1 MSGSITLASIN
12 EVANRITAREVSPVE
27 LVTLVLERI
36 RSLDP
41 VLRSYIT
48 VFEEDALAAARTA
61 ADEIAGGHYRGPL
74 HGIPVAVKDN
84 VAVAGYPTTNG
95 SVLWADHTTDFD
107 AEVVTRLRR
116 AGAIILG
123 KNNMHEWGMGGT
135 CKDMYFGTVRN
146 PWDPTRVPGGS
157 SGGSAAAVS
166 AGMAWAAIGTD
177 GWGSIRTPASYCGVV
192 GLMPT
197 HGLVSRFGELP
208 PTSSWHHT
216 IGPITRTVG
225 DAAIVLDALA
235 GYDRKDP
242 MSIGAGF
249 EGSYRDDLG
258 GGTDRLR
265 VGIPSSYFFD
275 DTLAEVEGTV
285 REAAQVFESL
295 GATVEEVDLSAF
307 YEVPLALA
315 AAQHES
321 QSVLLPYALGY
332 PEGFAT
338 PEIRYRILAGE
349 FVSAADHRRGM
360 QVRNEIRREIAQVF
374 EKVDV
379 VLTPCNSTVAFP
391 IDAHQVRIG
400 GGRCVD
406 LGQPGG
412 QSRLTTRLTLPWN
425 LVGVPAISIPS
436 GHNVD
441 GLPVGLQLSARRLH
455 EPLLLR
461 VAAAYEAAAGGY
473 QPPPLPHSSSFDTD
487 AEV

>member
-1 MSGSITLASIN
+1 MSDSIALASIN
-12 EVANRITAREVSPVE
+12 EVANRLAAREISPVE
-27 LVTLVLERI
+27 LVGLVLDRI
-36 RSLDP
+36 RTLDP
-41 VLRSYIT
+41 TLRSYVT
-48 VFEEDALAAARTA
+48 VFEDDALAAARVA
-61 ADEIAGGHYRGPL
+61 ADEMANGNHRGPL

-84 VAVAGYPTTNG
+84 VAVAGHPTTNG
-95 SVLWADHTTDFD
+95 SVLWADHITDFD

-116 AGAIILG
+116 AGAVLLG

-146 PWDPTRVPGGS
+146 PWDPARIPGGS

-166 AGMAWAAIGTD
+166 AGLAWAAVGTD

-197 HGLVSRFGELP
+197 HGLASRFGELP

-225 DAAIVLDALA
+225 DAAMLLDVMA
-235 GYDRKDP
+235 GHDPKDP
-242 MSIGAGF
+242 VSIDSGF
-249 EGSYRDDLG
+249 EGSYREDLG
-258 GGTDRLR
+258 GGMSGLR
-265 VGIPSSYFFD
+265 VGLPTSYFFD
-275 DTLAEVEGTV
+275 DALTEVEGAV
-285 REAAQVFESL
+285 REAAGVFETL
-295 GATVEEVDLSAF
+295 GATVEEMDLSTF
-307 YEVPLALA
+307 YEIPLALA

-321 QSVLLPYALGY
+321 QSLLLPYALTQGD
-332 PEGFAT
+332 GFAT

-360 QVRNEIRREIAQVF
+360 QVRNEIRDRIARVF

-391 IDAHQVRIG
+391 IDADHVTIG
-400 GGRCVD
+400 GGRSVD
-406 LGQPGG
+406 LDQPGA

-425 LVGVPAISIPS
+425 MAGVPAISIPWAGS
-436 GHNVD
+436 SVN
-441 GLPVGLQLSARRLH
+441 GLPVGLQLAARRLD

-461 VAAAYEAAAGGY
+461 VASAYEAAAGGY
-473 QPPPLPHSSSFDTD
+473 RPPPLPGAGAKLTL
-487 AEV
+487 

>member
-1 MSGSITLASIN
+1 MSSGILFAPIS
-12 EVANRITAREVSPVE
+12 EVANLVSAGEISPVE
-27 LVTLVLERI
+27 LVTRVLDRI

-41 VLRSYIT
+41 VLRAYIA
-48 VFEEDALAAARTA
+48 VFEDEALAQAKIAAG
-61 ADEIAGGHYRGPL
+61 EIANGNHRGPL

-84 VAVAGYPTTNG
+84 VAVAGHPTTNG

-107 AEVVTRLRR
+107 AEVVARLRR
-116 AGAIILG
+116 AGAILIG

-135 CKDMYFGTVRN
+135 CTDMHYGTVRN
-146 PWDPTRVPGGS
+146 PWDTARIPGGS

-166 AGMAWAAIGTD
+166 AGMAWAAVGTD

-197 HGLVSRFGELP
+197 HGLASRFGELP

-225 DAAIVLDALA
+225 DAAALLDVMA
-235 GYDRKDP
+235 GHDPKDP
-242 MSIGAGF
+242 TSVRSGF
-249 EGSYRDDLG
+249 DGSYRDDLG
-258 GGTDRLR
+258 RGIGRLR
-265 VGIPSSYFFD
+265 LGLPASYFFD
-275 DTLAEVEGTV
+275 DAPAEVEETV
-285 REAAQVFESL
+285 REAARVLESL

-307 YEVPLALA
+307 YEIPLALA

-321 QSVLLPYALGY
+321 QSVLLPYALAR
-332 PEGFAT
+332 PDGFAT

-349 FVSAADHRRGM
+349 FVSATDHRRGM
-360 QVRNEIRREIAQVF
+360 QVRNEIRGRVARVF
-374 EKVDV
+374 ERVDV

-391 IDAHQVRIG
+391 IDARKVGIG

-406 LGQPGG
+406 LDQPGA

-425 LVGVPAISIPS
+425 LVGVPVISIPS
-436 GHNVD
+436 GHYVD
-441 GLPVGLQLSARRLH
+441 GLPVGLQLSARRLD

-461 VAAAYEAAAGGY
+461 VAAAYEVAAGGY
-473 QPPPLPHSSSFDTD
+473 RPPLG
-487 AEV
+487 VC

>member
-1 MSGSITLASIN
+1 MSDSIALASIS
-12 EVANRITAREVSPVE
+12 EVANRLSARELSPVD
-27 LVTLVLERI
+27 LVSATLDHI

-41 VLRSYIT
+41 VLRAYIT
-48 VFEEDALAAARTA
+48 VFEEEALASARVA
-61 ADEIAGGHYRGPL
+61 GDEIAGGKHRGPL

-84 VAVAGYPTTNG
+84 VALAGHPTTNG
-95 SVLWADHTTDFD
+95 SVLWADHVTDFD

-116 AGAIILG
+116 AGAIVVG

-146 PWDPTRVPGGS
+146 PWDPARIPGGS
-157 SGGSAAAVS
+157 SGGSAVAVAAGMTMAAV
-166 AGMAWAAIGTD
+166 GTD

-197 HGLVSRFGELP
+197 HGLASRFGELP

-225 DAAIVLDALA
+225 DAAILLDVMA
-235 GYDRKDP
+235 GHDPKDP
-242 MSIGAGF
+242 MSIQSGF
-249 EGSYRDDLG
+249 EGSYRHGFEKGMDG
-258 GGTDRLR
+258 LR
-265 VGIPSSYFFD
+265 VGLPTSYFFD
-275 DTLAEVEGTV
+275 DALAEVEGTV
-285 REAAQVFESL
+285 RRAARVFENL
-295 GATVEEVDLSAF
+295 GASVEEVDLSAF
-307 YEVPLALA
+307 YEIPLALA

-321 QSVLLPYALGY
+321 QSVLLPYALTR
-332 PEGFAT
+332 PDGFAT

-360 QVRNEIRREIAQVF
+360 QVRNEMRDSIVRVF
-374 EKVDV
+374 DKVDV

-391 IDAHQVRIG
+391 IDAEHVAIG
-400 GGRCVD
+400 GGRRVD
-406 LGQPGG
+406 LDQPGA

-436 GHNVD
+436 GRYVD
-441 GLPVGLQLSARRLH
+441 GLPVGLQLAGGRLR

-461 VAAAYEAAAGGY
+461 IAQAYEAAAGGY
-473 QPPPLPHSSSFDTD
+473 REPTLLRTGQPTG
-487 AEV
+487 

>member
-1 MSGSITLASIN
+1 MSDSIAFAPIS
-12 EVANRITAREVSPVE
+12 EVAELVSTREASPVE
-27 LVTLVLERI
+27 LVTTALDRI

-48 VFEEDALAAARTA
+48 VFEEEALNEARAAAG
-61 ADEIAGGHYRGPL
+61 EIASGNHRGPL

-84 VAVAGYPTTNG
+84 VAVAGHPTTNG

-116 AGAIILG
+116 AGAVILG

-146 PWDPTRVPGGS
+146 PWDPARVPGGS

-166 AGMAWAAIGTD
+166 AGMAWAAVGTD

-197 HGLVSRFGELP
+197 HGLASRFGELP

-225 DAAIVLDALA
+225 DAAILLDVMA
-235 GYDRKDP
+235 GHDSKDP
-242 MSIGAGF
+242 MSIRSGF
-249 EGSYRDDLG
+249 EGSYRDGLG
-258 GGTDRLR
+258 RGIGRLR
-265 VGIPSSYFFD
+265 VGVPTSYFFD
-275 DTLAEVEGTV
+275 DTVAGVEGAV
-285 REAAQVFESL
+285 REAARTFESL

-307 YEVPLALA
+307 HEIPLALA

-321 QSVLLPYALGY
+321 QSVLLPYALAR

-360 QVRNEIRREIAQVF
+360 QVRNEIRSRVARVLDR
-374 EKVDV
+374 VDV

-391 IDAHQVRIG
+391 IDARQVEIG

-406 LGQPGG
+406 LDRPGA

-436 GHNVD
+436 GRYLD
-441 GLPVGLQLSARRLH
+441 GLPVGLQLAARRLH
-455 EPLLLR
+455 EPRLLR

-473 QPPPLPHSSSFDTD
+473 RRPMLLGTD
-487 AEV
+487 EALQH